1 MDPNN
6 LYLATLR
13 EKAQIPAQTWVP
25 KLPTF
30 WRKEEKNLCTKEFS
44 AQKIKWAKMT

>member
-25 KLPTF
+25 KLPPISF
-30 WRKEEKNLCTKEFS
+30 EEKKKKICVLKNLVHRK
-44 AQKIKWAKMT
+44 